1 VQLGPRSQFSRAI
14 FRLPPVF
21 ARPFFVCHNFSHD
34 DIFHLW
40 LAVSKDMSGMLEAIN
55 NDQPSV
61 IVLASMCMY
70 DVSLLPGHKPCY
82 NTKWLAFVAAYLLFF
97 NTLALI
103 TWVV

>member
-1 VQLGPRSQFSRAI
+1 MQLEPRSQFSRAI

-55 NDQPSV
+55 NDQPSI

-70 DVSLLPGHKPCY
+70 DCMMFLCFPDINHATILSD
-82 NTKWLAFVAAYLLFF
+82 
-97 NTLALI
+97 
-103 TWVV
+103 